1 MWQNRQCANFA
12 THSCVTLLE
21 HLGDSELLTA
31 NIVFCVEATFRLF
44 ANWNR
49 LQVRICG
56 INNLHA
62 VVDTARYTPKFG
74 VFCAVSKQKMFW
86 PLIFADRTL
95 HYVVYLHIL
104 EEFVIPI
111 SEEAVLY
118 VLLKQGGAPAVS
130 HIAAGDFFDW
140 YSLEAALVT

>member
-12 THSCVTLLE
+12 THCCVTLLE

-44 ANWNR
+44 VNLNR

-62 VVDTARYTPKFG
+62 VVDTARYTPKFS
-74 VFCAVSKQKMFW
+74 VFCAVSK
-86 PLIFADRTL
+86 
-95 HYVVYLHIL
+95 
-104 EEFVIPI
+104 
-111 SEEAVLY
+111 
-118 VLLKQGGAPAVS
+118 
-130 HIAAGDFFDW
+130 
-140 YSLEAALVT
+140 